1 MCVCECSAVGC
12 FSHAAALLWFPSA
25 KSGLQRFSLMNVLP
39 CVSLAVSAVAVHAVW
54 NSKTD
59 KYLSF

>member
-1 MCVCECSAVGC
+1 MCVRVFVQCCWV

-25 KSGLQRFSLMNVLP
+25 KSGLQRFFPNERFT
-39 CVSLAVSAVAVHAVW
+39 VHQLGRVGSRCTGSS
-54 NSKTD
+54 NTD